1 MHLAGSRHRHWPRWN
16 MHLCMR
22 WHARQIYWQPVV
34 AQSTQHKRQSL
45 STHFLHRSLDIQW
58 ARRARTER
66 IRNNSRTHI
75 LQNGGQRRSD
85 HFSVSVCSLQL
96 HSAQPLSVRT
106 QDKPWQALHSAQQ
119 AASSTQLNEISPNA
133 WQWTYNVKRHT
144 HITIIASHHH
154 CTNSLMRQGWQR
166 WRRQSLTNRN
176 DFRAKCIH
184 NHFFPFIIRI
194 LWGVA
199 VRIKQHQTPVPFRRE
214 CDCTATPTTTAACST
229 HLHNK
234 RFWWFYDIFG
244 LCHQNHTQLL
254 SLPSIKLDTHNYF
267 CHPESTYTR
276 IPCVPCAADRAIRI

>member
-1 MHLAGSRHRHWPRWN
+1 MEGKDGRITFLFRFVHCNYTQPSRCLCEHRISHGRLCTLHSTKYRQMHGS
-16 MHLCMR
+16 
-22 WHARQIYWQPVV
+22 
-34 AQSTQHKRQSL
+34 
-45 STHFLHRSLDIQW
+45 
-58 ARRARTER
+58 ER
-66 IRNNSRTHI
+66 IY
-75 LQNGGQRRSD
+75 
-85 HFSVSVCSLQL
+85 F
-96 HSAQPLSVRT
+96 
-106 QDKPWQALHSAQQ
+106 
-119 AASSTQLNEISPNA
+119 
-133 WQWTYNVKRHT
+133 VKRHT

-254 SLPSIKLDTHNYF
+254 SLPSIKLDTQLLLPPREHIHTHTVCAVCSWSSNSNIISGSYGVCCVVLCF
-267 CHPESTYTR
+267 APGHVAKAAALEKQFNWHPIMKYDVVVCNTHIS
-276 IPCVPCAADRAIRI
+276 IRNVSINS